1 MSIIKTISIVTNSR
15 ENIQVAKNIRNDLTK
30 IFEDTIS
37 IKNYYLDELTPVD
50 SITGDAILVMLEK
63 KLVEI
68 KSHVKSTDNVIV
80 IERTILEKS
89 AYDILSIPS
98 GTKVLIVNDCYE
110 TSIQTLSIIYQLGI
124 NHLQLVP
131 FNEDDVQDTSIK
143 VAITPGEIN
152 CVPNYIENVLDIGQR
167 CLDTYTIMKIMN
179 VLELEDKHISQN
191 LIKYSATILDVNAGL
206 KQQYKDSFLKNEIL
220 KTTLEKFKSGI
231 LILDN
236 EFNIIHSNL
245 QAKQILNLNEHS
257 SGNIKKYIDEEL
269 LMNLSKKSLD
279 QELLIINDE
288 TLMVSKNDLCFF
300 GETAAYYFNFTPI
313 DNIKALDQELTNK
326 LIQKGLIAKYT
337 FADIIHSS
345 ESMKHVISIAHKV
358 AATDYTTI
366 IYGESGTGKE
376 IMAQAIHNSSSRM
389 NKPFVAIN
397 CAALPDSLLE
407 SELFGYE
414 KCSFTGAN
422 KNGKLGLFEQANH
435 GTIFLDEIGDMPL
448 SLQSRL
454 LRVLQERQIMRI
466 GSDRVINI
474 DVRIIAA
481 TNRDLPKLIQEG
493 KFRNDLYY
501 RLNILPINLPPLR
514 QRKEDILLL
523 FKSFVGKDMKYL
535 TSDMQTAIIS
545 YNWPGNIRE
554 LINCSYYFKTMKTL
568 TANILGTSPISNINW
583 NIEVLN
589 EISMIN
595 SNNHSASRTKILN
608 RLHEKDLYLSEN
620 NLRLIL
626 KDLKNQGYINIDQGR
641 KGTTITPK
649 GIDFLG

>member
-15 ENIQVAKNIRNDLTK
+15 ENIQVAKNIRNDLSK

-257 SGNIKKYIDEEL
+257 SGNIKKYINEEL
-269 LMNLSKKSLD
+269 LINLSKKSLD

-345 ESMKHVISIAHKV
+345 ESMKQVISIARKV

-414 KCSFTGAN
+414 KGSFTGAN

-535 TSDMQTAIIS
+535 TSDMQNAIIS

-626 KDLKNQGYINIDQGR
+626 KDLKDQGYINIDQGR

>member
-206 KQQYKDSFLKNEIL
+206 KQHYKDSFLKNEIL

-345 ESMKHVISIAHKV
+345 ESMKHVISIARKV

-414 KCSFTGAN
+414 KGSFTGAN

-535 TSDMQTAIIS
+535 TFDMQTAIIS